1 MNDAH
6 LTIALITLGDP
17 GRLTGG
23 YLYHQRLAK
32 QAPQHGCRIKFIS
45 FPDCPFPLA
54 GLVAPA
60 MLRQVRAVGAEVVVL
75 DSIAAAFVGPWF
87 VFRPPNIPLVGML
100 HQPPGGID
108 HGPLRTAVQSWLDR
122 LGYQHARCLM
132 VASDSLADDL
142 EASGMPRA
150 SLRVVPPGRDVA
162 SSVGPS
168 PGDIRL
174 GRRAA
179 LLCVAN
185 WVERKG
191 IHSLLQ
197 AFAHLPDDAATLH
210 LAGDD
215 RAEPRYAARLRD
227 RLARPDLAG
236 RVVVHGPLSVERVAA
251 LYEAADAFVL
261 PSLKEPYG
269 TVYGEAMTFGL
280 PVAGWRA
287 GNLPYLADH
296 EREGLL
302 VTPGDLPGLAAALLR
317 LVDDPSLRA
326 RLGAAAR
333 ARALARPTWEES
345 GALFFETVREAAVG
359 VPRPGFAATPQGH
372 AGMR

>member
-23 YLYHQRLAK
+23 YLYHQRLA
-32 QAPQHGCRIKFIS
+32 QLAPRHDCRVEFIS
-45 FPDCPFPLA
+45 FPDRPFPLA
-54 GLVAPA
+54 ALAAPA
-60 MLRQVRAVGAEVVVL
+60 VLRQCRAVGAQVLVL
-75 DSIAAAFVGPWF
+75 DSIAAAFIGPWLTL
-87 VFRPPNIPLVGML
+87 RPPTVPIVGML

-108 HGPLRTAVQSWLDR
+108 HGPFRTAVQARLDR
-122 LGYQHARCLM
+122 LAYQHVRCLM

-142 EASGMPRA
+142 EAEGVPRDR
-150 SLRVVPPGRDVA
+150 LRVVPPGRDVA
-162 SSVGPS
+162 GSVGPP
-168 PGDIRL
+168 PGDLRQ
-174 GRRAA
+174 GRRSAM
-179 LLCVAN
+179 LCVAN

-191 IHSLLQ
+191 IHSLLA
-197 AFAHLPDDAATLH
+197 AFARLPDNAATLH
-210 LAGDD
+210 LAGDH
-215 RAEPRYAARLRD
+215 RAEPRYAARLRA
-227 RLARPDLAG
+227 RLARPDLAA
-236 RVVVHGPLSVERVAA
+236 RVVVHGPVSIERVAA

-280 PVAGWRA
+280 PVVGWRA

-302 VTPGDLPGLAAALLR
+302 VAPGDLPGLTATLLR
-317 LVDDPSLRA
+317 LADDPSLRA

-345 GALFFETVREAAVG
+345 GALFFETAREAAFG
-359 VPRPGFAATPQGH
+359 RAGRPAPVPVRG
-372 AGMR
+372 AGLIG